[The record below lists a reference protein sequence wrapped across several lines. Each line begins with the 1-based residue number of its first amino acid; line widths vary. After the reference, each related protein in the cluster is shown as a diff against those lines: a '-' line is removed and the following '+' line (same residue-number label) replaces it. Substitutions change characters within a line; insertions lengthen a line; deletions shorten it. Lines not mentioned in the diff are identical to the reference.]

1 MKRNTFKILDIK
13 IDSLDIAEAELQL
26 AELMELDK
34 PSIVCTPNTEFL
46 VKAQHDDE
54 FRKILNTKS
63 KLNLPDSYGLLW
75 AARFLTLPVPKIP
88 VVREIII
95 LLEWILSLILLPIF
109 SRFYHYPL
117 KEKISGSDF
126 IWDIARFAAKNKY
139 RVFLYGGAPVVAE
152 QTALKLQTE
161 VFDLRIAGMFHGDL
175 TREDEAIEAMKKS
188 RADILL
194 VCLGAP
200 LQEKWLDI
208 NLAKTGCKIG
218 VGLGGTFDFIAKIVP
233 RAPRFMQKSGLEW
246 LYRLFVEPKRFK
258 RQFALP
264 HMALLVLRDK
274 LVDKA

>member
-13 IDSLDIAEAELQL
+13 IDSIDVEEAELHL
-26 AELMELDK
+26 AEMMESEK
-34 PSIVCTPNTEFL
+34 PSIICTPNTEFII
-46 VKAQHDDE
+46 KAQHDEE
-54 FRKILNTKS
+54 FKKILNTKS

-75 AARFLTLPVPKIP
+75 AARFMTLSAPKIP
-88 VVREIII
+88 VLREITII
-95 LLEWILSLILLPIF
+95 LEWILSLILLPII
-109 SRFYHYPL
+109 SRQYHYPL

-139 RVFLYGGAPVVAE
+139 RIFLFGGAPVVAE

-175 TREDEAIEAMKKS
+175 MREDEAIEAMKKS

-200 LQEKWLDI
+200 LQEKWLDA
-208 NLAKTGCKIG
+208 NLVSTGCKIG

-264 HMALLVLRDK
+264 QMALLVLKDK
-274 LVDKA
+274 LMSK

>member
-1 MKRNTFKILDIK
+1 MKRNTFQILDIK
-13 IDSLDIAEAELQL
+13 IDSLTVDEAISRLE
-26 AELMELDK
+26 ELMTENK
-34 PSIVCTPNTEFL
+34 PSIICTPNTEFL
-46 VKAQHDDE
+46 IKAQHDEE
-54 FRKILNTKS
+54 FKKILNTKS

-75 AARFLTLPVPKIP
+75 AARFMTLPVPKIP
-88 VVREIII
+88 VFREITII
-95 LLEWILSLILLPIF
+95 LEWILSLILLPII
-109 SRFYHYPL
+109 SKQYHYPL

-126 IWDIARFAAKNKY
+126 IWDIAKFAAKDKY
-139 RVFLYGGAPVVAE
+139 RVFLFGGAPVVAE

-175 TREDEAIEAMKKS
+175 SREDEAIDAMKKS

-200 LQEKWLDI
+200 LQEKWLDA

-264 HMALLVLRDK
+264 EMALLVLKDK
-274 LVDKA
+274 LMTK

>member
-13 IDSLDIAEAELQL
+13 VDSLDVAEAELRL
-26 AELMELDK
+26 AEMMEMEK
-34 PSIVCTPNTEFL
+34 PSIICTPNTEF
-46 VKAQHDDE
+46 VIKAQHDEE
-54 FRKILNTKS
+54 FKKILNTKS

-75 AARFLTLPVPKIP
+75 AARFLTLRVPKTPIL
-88 VVREIII
+88 REITIV
-95 LLEWILSLILLPIF
+95 LEWIFSLILLPIL
-109 SRFYHYPL
+109 SKKYHYPL

-126 IWDIARFAAKNKY
+126 IWDIAKFAAKNKY
-139 RVFLYGGAPVVAE
+139 RVFLFGGAPVVAE

-161 VFDLRIAGMFHGDL
+161 VFDLRIAGIFHGDL
-175 TREDEAIEAMKKS
+175 SREDEAIEAMKKS

-200 LQEKWLDI
+200 LQEKWLDT

-246 LYRLFVEPKRFK
+246 LYRLAVEPKRFK

-264 HMALLVLRDK
+264 QMAFLVLRDK
-274 LVDKA
+274 LISK

>member
-13 IDSLDIAEAELQL
+13 IDSLDVEEAVLRLSEM
-26 AELMELDK
+26 MEMER
-34 PSIVCTPNTEFL
+34 PSIICTPNTEFL
-46 VKAQHDDE
+46 IKARHDEE
-54 FRKILNTKS
+54 FKKILNTKS

-75 AARFLTLPVPKIP
+75 AARFLTLSAPKVPVF
-88 VVREIII
+88 REIII
-95 LLEWILSLILLPIF
+95 LLEWILSLILLPIL
-109 SRFYHYPL
+109 SRLYHYPL

-126 IWDIARFAAKNKY
+126 IRDIARFAAKNKY
-139 RVFLYGGAPVVAE
+139 RVFLFGGAPVVAE
-152 QTALKLQTE
+152 QTALKLQTD

-200 LQEKWLDI
+200 LQEKWLDA

-246 LYRLFVEPKRFK
+246 LYRLVVEPKRFK

-264 HMALLVLRDK
+264 QLAFLVLRDK
-274 LVDKA
+274 LMSK